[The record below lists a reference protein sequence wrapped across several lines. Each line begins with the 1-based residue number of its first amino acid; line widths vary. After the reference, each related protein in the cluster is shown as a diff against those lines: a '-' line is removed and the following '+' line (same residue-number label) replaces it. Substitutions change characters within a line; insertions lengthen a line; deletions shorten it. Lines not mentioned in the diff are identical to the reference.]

1 VKATAIS
8 PAKIILFGEHFVV
21 SGNTAISMA
30 VDLPTVVQVETKS
43 GDNLTIVSR
52 DLALTATFA
61 TEPGELVSATG
72 ENAEPILRPVF
83 EAAKFTLKRY
93 DANTGLSIAV
103 TSNAP
108 IGMGLGS
115 SAATAVA
122 TVSAISTVLNRPA
135 SKQEI
140 FEAAYSLEKI
150 IHGRPSGVD
159 QATVTFGGL
168 ITFRRGFVESHLT
181 PANLPI
187 IIIGNTRKR
196 RSTAQLI
203 SKVIEMRQNDQKRY
217 DQIASDAQKI
227 ANQAIKALND
237 GDAHKV
243 GRLMNQN
250 QELLEL
256 VGVSSP
262 ELQKLILAAR
272 AGGALGAKL
281 TGGGGGGCMIALA
294 NGYAPNVAEAIQE
307 AGGEILHGAFTPE
320 GVKVSIDEEE

>member
-1 VKATAIS
+1 
-8 PAKIILFGEHFVV
+8 
-21 SGNTAISMA
+21 
-30 VDLPTVVQVETKS
+30 
-43 GDNLTIVSR
+43 
-52 DLALTATFA
+52 
-61 TEPGELVSATG
+61 
-72 ENAEPILRPVF
+72 
-83 EAAKFTLKRY
+83 
-93 DANTGLSIAV
+93 
-103 TSNAP
+103 
-108 IGMGLGS
+108 
-115 SAATAVA
+115 
-122 TVSAISTVLNRPA
+122 
-135 SKQEI
+135 
-140 FEAAYSLEKI
+140 
-150 IHGRPSGVD
+150 
-159 QATVTFGGL
+159 VTFGGL

-203 SKVIEMRQNDQKRY
+203 SKVTELRQNDQKRY

-227 ANQAIKALND
+227 ANQAIRALND

-262 ELQKLILAAR
+262 ELEKLILAAR

-294 NGYAPNVAEAIQE
+294 NGYASNVAEAIQE